1 MKRLR
6 AIAAPPAIAGVFIC
20 VALILGG
27 CASPQVAMLADEW
40 PTALPAQADLHE
52 TPFFAQAEYECGP
65 AALAMA
71 MSAAGLPTTPEAL
84 VPQVYLPARKGSLQV
99 ELPVAVRRAGLL
111 AYTLAPKLQVVLQEV
126 AAGNPVIVFQN
137 LSLPWYPVWHY
148 AVVIGYNRDDQTL
161 LMHSGT
167 TARMPISFSAFERT
181 WSRGNYWAMVATPPE
196 QLPATADAAPLASA
210 VVALERLNPK
220 AALLAYN
227 SALTRWPADRSF
239 LLGRGNAAYAL
250 GDLPTAQ
257 GAYAAATVALP
268 DFADAWNNLA
278 QVLSDQ
284 RRWPEAQAAIGKAVA
299 LGGPRLET
307 YVALQKAIA
316 ASQPH
321 RPKKASRRRPF

>member
-1 MKRLR
+1 MKRSR
-6 AIAAPPAIAGVFIC
+6 AIAVPPAIAGVFIC
-20 VALILGG
+20 IALLLGG
-27 CASPQVAMLADEW
+27 CASPQVATLANEW
-40 PTALPAQADLHE
+40 PATLPAQADLHN

-71 MSAAGLPTTPEAL
+71 MGAAGAPTTPEAL

-99 ELPVAVRRAGLL
+99 EMPVAVRRAGLL
-111 AYTLAPKLQVVLQEV
+111 AYTVAPNLQAVLQEV

-181 WSRGNYWAMVATPPE
+181 WARGNYWAMVATPADR
-196 QLPATADAAPLASA
+196 LPATADATQLASA

-220 AALLAYN
+220 AAFTIYLN
-227 SALTRWPADRSF
+227 ALTRWPTDRSF

-250 GDLPTAQ
+250 GDLPAAQ
-257 GAYAAATVALP
+257 SAYAAATAALP

-278 QVLSDQ
+278 QVLADQ
-284 RRWPEAQAAIGKAVA
+284 QRWSEAQAAIGKAVA
-299 LGGPRLET
+299 LGGPRLDT
-307 YVALQKAIA
+307 YVALQKTIVT
-316 ASQPH
+316 S
-321 RPKKASRRRPF
+321 RPQ

>member
-1 MKRLR
+1 MKRSR
-6 AIAAPPAIAGVFIC
+6 AIAVPPAIAGVFIC
-20 VALILGG
+20 IALLLGG
-27 CASPQVAMLADEW
+27 CASPQVATLASQW
-40 PTALPAQADLHE
+40 PATLPVQADLHN

-71 MSAAGLPTTPEAL
+71 MGAAGAPTTPEAL

-99 ELPVAVRRAGLL
+99 EMPVAVRRAGLL
-111 AYTLAPKLQVVLQEV
+111 AYTVAPNLQAVLQEV

-181 WSRGNYWAMVATPPE
+181 WARGNYWAMVATPADR
-196 QLPATADAAPLASA
+196 LPATADATQLASA

-220 AALLAYN
+220 AAFTIYLN
-227 SALTRWPADRSF
+227 ALTRWPTDRSF

-250 GDLPTAQ
+250 GDLPAAQ
-257 GAYAAATVALP
+257 SAYAAATAAWP

-278 QVLSDQ
+278 QVLADQ
-284 RRWPEAQAAIGKAVA
+284 QRWSEAQAAIGKAVA
-299 LGGPRLET
+299 LGGPRLDT
-307 YVALQKAIA
+307 YVALQKTIVT
-316 ASQPH
+316 S
-321 RPKKASRRRPF
+321 RPQ

>member
-1 MKRLR
+1 MKRSR
-6 AIAAPPAIAGVFIC
+6 AIAVPPAIAGVFIC
-20 VALILGG
+20 IALLLGG
-27 CASPQVAMLADEW
+27 CASPQVATLASQW
-40 PTALPAQADLHE
+40 PATLPVQADLHN

-71 MSAAGLPTTPEAL
+71 MGAAGAPTTPEAL

-99 ELPVAVRRAGLL
+99 EMPVAVRRAGLL
-111 AYTLAPKLQVVLQEV
+111 AYTVAPNLQAVLQEV

-181 WSRGNYWAMVATPPE
+181 WARGNYWAMVATPADR
-196 QLPATADAAPLASA
+196 LPATADATQLASA
-210 VVALERLNPK
+210 LVALERLNPK
-220 AALLAYN
+220 AAFTIYLN
-227 SALTRWPADRSF
+227 ALTRWPTDRSF

-250 GDLPTAQ
+250 GDLPAAQ
-257 GAYAAATVALP
+257 SAYAAATAALP

-278 QVLSDQ
+278 QVLADQ
-284 RRWPEAQAAIGKAVA
+284 QRWGEAQAAIGKAVA
-299 LGGPRLET
+299 LGGPRLDT
-307 YVALQKAIA
+307 YVALQKTIVT
-316 ASQPH
+316 S
-321 RPKKASRRRPF
+321 RPQ

>member
-1 MKRLR
+1 MKQLRLV
-6 AIAAPPAIAGVFIC
+6 AAAPAIAGVFIC

-27 CASPQVAMLADEW
+27 CASPQVATLANQW
-40 PTALPAQADLHE
+40 PASLPIQADLRD

-71 MSAAGLPTTPEAL
+71 MSAAGSPTTPEAL

-111 AYTLAPKLQVVLQEV
+111 AYTLAPKLQAVLQEV

-148 AVVIGYNRDDQTL
+148 AVVIGYNREDQTL
-161 LMHSGT
+161 LMHSGV

-181 WSRGNYWAMVATPPE
+181 WERGNYWAMVATPPDR
-196 QLPATADAAPLASA
+196 LPATADASRLAGA

-220 AALLAYN
+220 AASTAYN
-227 SALTRWPADRSF
+227 SALTRWPKDRSF

-250 GDLPTAQ
+250 GDLPAAQ
-257 GAYAAATVALP
+257 SAYAAATASLP

-278 QVLSDQ
+278 QVLADQ
-284 RRWPEAQAAIGKAVA
+284 QRWTEAQVAIDNAVA
-299 LGGPRLET
+299 LGGPRLDT
-307 YVALQKAIA
+307 YVALQKTIA
-316 ASQPH
+316 ASHPQ
-321 RPKKASRRRPF
+321 